1 MEINNILMIFS
12 FWDEQKGPQVFD
24 CNQEITHDINTI
36 SIQCFMSCFHL
47 FSTGLAKQSKK
58 PPMKLT
64 LPLPNYGKIARIY
77 FGSWEDIEVRGKFR
91 AFGVFFVLDNV
102 GTLEE
107 LLFDSIIGKLNL
119 SDNPFQ
125 EDLIQTLENSINRQ
139 LRPAFDAETAIQ
151 SIKSRLI
158 TVQNLTRIY
167 KTQELRLMAKSLGI
181 PLTRKSKKI
190 LAKDILILLIKDERD

>member
-1 MEINNILMIFS
+1 MIFS
-12 FWDEQKGPQVFD
+12 FWDEQKGPQVYD

-58 PPMKLT
+58 PPMRLT

-77 FGSWEDIEVRGKFR
+77 FGSWEDTTVRGKFR

-107 LLFDSIIGKLNL
+107 LFFDIIVDKLNL
-119 SDNPFQ
+119 SESPFQ
-125 EDLIQTLENSINRQ
+125 NDLMQILEKSISSRV
-139 LRPAFDAETAIQ
+139 RPSFNAETAINR
-151 SIKSRLI
+151 IKSRLI
-158 TVQNLTRIY
+158 TIHDLTRIY
-167 KTQELRLMAKSLGI
+167 KTQELKLMARNLG
-181 PLTRKSKKI
+181 LTTSRKSKKR
-190 LAKDILILLIKDERD
+190 LATDILVLLINIEKK